1 MKRIPSVFLTCLA
14 LLPLYI
20 MTACSEPE
28 SHVSK
33 INLINDLGSQAEL
46 SLCKDDL
53 HCGSISEQWT
63 PKKINAKD
71 HQSFAVSNE
80 ETTVFRVS
88 SEINGKANVRCLRIR
103 LDGSVKNSHDLLL
116 SSATDC

>member
-1 MKRIPSVFLTCLA
+1 MERITRVFLICLG

-20 MTACSEPE
+20 MTACSEPK

-71 HQSFAVSNE
+71 NQSFAVSNE
-80 ETTVFRVS
+80 ETTVFKVS
-88 SEINGKANVRCLRIR
+88 YEINGKVNVRCLRIR
-103 LDGSVKNSHDLLL
+103 LDESLKATHDLHL
-116 SSATDC
+116 SSAAAC

>member
-1 MKRIPSVFLTCLA
+1 MKRMLRVFLTCLV
-14 LLPLYI
+14 LLPIYTI
-20 MTACSEPE
+20 TACSDPE

-71 HQSFAVSNE
+71 NQSFAVSNE
-80 ETTVFRVS
+80 ETTVFKVS
-88 SEINGKANVRCLRIR
+88 FEINGKANVRCLRIR
-103 LDGSVKNSHDLLL
+103 LDESLKTSHDLLL
-116 SSATDC
+116 SSATGC